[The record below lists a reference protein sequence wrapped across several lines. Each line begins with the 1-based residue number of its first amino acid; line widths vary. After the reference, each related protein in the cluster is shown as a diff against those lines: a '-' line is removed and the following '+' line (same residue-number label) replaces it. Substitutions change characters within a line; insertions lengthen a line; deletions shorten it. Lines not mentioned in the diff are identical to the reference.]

1 MVMTIAMRSG
11 TTAVKRGLATAA
23 TRPEVC
29 IVAAART
36 PIGGFNGSLSPLTAP
51 QLGAAAITGALGK
64 AGLDKSAV
72 EQCWMGNVLSAGLGQ
87 APARQ
92 AARAAGLPD
101 STECTT
107 INKVCSSGL
116 KAIVLGAQQIELG
129 IADVVV
135 TGGFESMS
143 NVPYTLP
150 NARWGQRMG
159 DAKMVDLMVADGLF
173 DPYGK
178 CHMGGYAELCSSTHN
193 ITREDQDA
201 HADESYRRSRAAVEA
216 KLFDDEIVPVT
227 VPLGRGKTVEV
238 SLDEEPQAAPRPAS
252 KGKPAFQKEN
262 GTVTAANASTIS
274 DGAAAVVLMSR
285 EAAEKHGCEV
295 LATLK
300 GYGDAE
306 QVRSGVRFRRS
317 AA

>member
-143 NVPYTLP
+143 NVPYILP
-150 NARWGQRMG
+150 KARWGARMG
-159 DAKMVDLMVADGLF
+159 DAKMVDVMVSDGLW
-173 DPYGK
+173 DPYGD
-178 CHMGGYAELCSSTHN
+178 CHMGSHAELCADTYSIS
-193 ITREDQDA
+193 REEQDA
-201 HADESYRRSRAAVEA
+201 HADESYRRARAAIA
-216 KLFDDEIVPVT
+216 ADAFADEIIPVT
-227 VPLGRGKTVEV
+227 VPMGRGKSVEV
-238 SLDEEPQAAPRPAS
+238 TTDDEPAAAPKPVRAVPAPNMYDSARADARLWWLTRPL
-252 KGKPAFQKEN
+252 PAF
-262 GTVTAANASTIS
+262 GPSTPP
-274 DGAAAVVLMSR
+274 
-285 EAAEKHGCEV
+285 
-295 LATLK
+295 
-300 GYGDAE
+300 
-306 QVRSGVRFRRS
+306 
-317 AA
+317 